1 MFDLVCLLAEEHL
14 TSRPQR
20 ILVGAFDTDL
30 KGAPDG
36 AGGGGGDAGGGGGDG
51 GVVEV
56 GKRGP
61 RAVYLRLPS

>member
-36 AGGGGGDAGGGGGDG
+36 AGGGGGDAGSGGGDDG
-51 GVVEV
+51 GWW
-56 GKRGP
+56 R
-61 RAVYLRLPS
+61 